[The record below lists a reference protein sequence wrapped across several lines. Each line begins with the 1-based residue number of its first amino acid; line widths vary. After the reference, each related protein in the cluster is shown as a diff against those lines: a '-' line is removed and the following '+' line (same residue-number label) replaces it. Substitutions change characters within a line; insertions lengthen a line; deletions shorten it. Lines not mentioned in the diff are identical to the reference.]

1 MSEQD
6 ASTTAE
12 DAPAE
17 ETTEDK
23 PAANDES
30 TESQEDASDDK
41 DEAAWDPERA
51 KRKISKV
58 NSENKALRERA
69 TTAEKKAEGV
79 DELQQQN
86 GTLGAENLRLRVG
99 YELGLP
105 LEIAMRL
112 QGDDRD
118 AMVKDAEKLVE
129 LIAPT
134 RRPSTRKPLEA
145 LRGGLEPDKEPEETD
160 TRKIAERMFRS

>member
-1 MSEQD
+1 MSDQD
-6 ASTTAE
+6 ASTTTE
-12 DAPAE
+12 EAPEA
-17 ETTEDK
+17 TEDQ
-23 PAANDES
+23 P
-30 TESQEDASDDK
+30 TEDQSQDSPEEASEEPTD
-41 DEAAWDPERA
+41 AWDPERA

-69 TTAEKKAEGV
+69 TAAEKKAEGV
-79 DELQQQN
+79 DEVRQQN
-86 GTLGAENLRLRVG
+86 TTLGSENLRLRVG

-118 AMVKDAEKLVE
+118 TMVKDAEKLVE

-134 RRPSTRKPLEA
+134 KRPGTQRPTEA

-160 TRKIAERMFRS
+160 TRKIAERMFRH

>member
-1 MSEQD
+1 MSDQD
-6 ASTTAE
+6 ASTTE

-17 ETTEDK
+17 EATEDK
-23 PAANDES
+23 PTTDES
-30 TESQEDASDDK
+30 TESQEDAT
-41 DEAAWDPERA
+41 DEKESWDPERA
-51 KRKISKV
+51 KKKITKV
-58 NSENKALRERA
+58 NSENRALRERA
-69 TTAEKKAEGV
+69 MQAEKKAENV

-112 QGDDRD
+112 QGEDRD

-134 RRPSTRKPLEA
+134 KRPSTRKPLEA

-160 TRKIAERMFRS
+160 TRKIAERMFRN